1 MASPKDTND
10 VEKSE
15 IAQKEETIL
24 ADWDKGAV
32 FKKVLAKE
40 SPLGEFV
47 FYEGPPTANG
57 RPGIHHL
64 ISRAFKDA
72 IPRYKT
78 MRGFHVRR
86 KAGWDTH
93 GLPVEIETEKQLGF
107 TNKSQIEEYGIAA
120 FNEKCK
126 ESVWKYVNE
135 WKDFTRRI
143 GYWVDLDD
151 AYVTYYPNYIES
163 IWNLVKTISDRK
175 LLYRDYKVLPW
186 CPRCGTALSSHE
198 LAQGYQDV
206 KDLSVHVKFK
216 LDADSTRK
224 LCGQD
229 ADNVYLLAWTTT
241 PWTLPGNVALAV
253 GEDIEYVKIY
263 IPKDFDFSKV
273 DVKTETGTFI
283 FARDR
288 HTQADLHKL
297 YWMGSQTEYGCSMT
311 FMKGKDLVGLSY
323 EPPYDFLHD
332 RKVSPDEKEAWDT
345 AVGKAWKVYP
355 ASFVNTTEGTGIVH
369 TAVMYGQDD
378 FELGNKVGLPK
389 YHLVDETGRFIEGLG
404 FLSGRF
410 VREQDENG
418 KPTLAVDII
427 DDLKTRELFFNQEN
441 YKHSYPHCWR
451 CKTPL
456 IYYARTSWYIRMSE
470 LRDTLVKENEKI
482 NWVPEHIREGRFGEW
497 LREVK
502 DWAISRDRYWGTPLP
517 VWRCA
522 ECESMHTIG
531 SIDELLEAQRTSGNT
546 YTVLRHGESISWAQN
561 VMSTEAG
568 DAEDKL
574 TEKGKE
580 ESVQAAQE
588 LKKTKPDL
596 IIASPF
602 TRTRETALIV
612 AEKLGIPSEEIVYD
626 ERLHEINAGVY
637 DGRSLYEFGLFFES
651 GDWFTKCPEGGE
663 SHADIR
669 ARVAAF
675 IFDIEKT
682 YAGKNILIVTHGA
695 PAQML
700 SAVAARATLEQMSAH
715 TKLFKETAE
724 HHPLPF
730 KPYPHN
736 ANFELDLHKPYIDG
750 VVLTCE
756 KCGNDMRRTPEVMD
770 VWFDSGAMPFAQ
782 DHYPFE
788 NERYID
794 KEGFP
799 ADYICEAVDQTRGW
813 FYTLHAI
820 GVLSGKGHA
829 YKNVICLGHILDSQG
844 KKMSKSI
851 GNVVNPWEAIGK
863 WGVDTIRFWM
873 FSVNQPGDTKNFDEK
888 TIGEV
893 NNKVFTLLRN
903 VAKFYEMSNQPA
915 TRNSCLPAGTA
926 QPASPAESDNVL
938 DQWILALLAELVS
951 NVTTSMDSYDMFSAT
966 RAIREFANDLST
978 WYVRRSRD
986 RFKLE
991 TQMSANETRI
1001 DANKDREYALATFR
1015 FVLLELAK
1023 LLAPFTPFF
1032 AEEIYKQAGG
1042 EKESVHLE
1050 DWPTHGTR
1058 NTKHG
1063 TEILADMTEVR
1074 RIVSLAL
1081 EARTNAGI
1089 KVRQPLASLKI
1100 RTRNSKLLPA
1110 GRHGATL
1117 NDLLDLVKD
1126 EVNVKQIIFEDSE
1139 GWEVE
1144 LDTTITPELKE
1155 EGELR
1160 DLIRAIQDFRK
1171 QSSLTPSD
1179 KISVVIKT
1187 TKEGKTLIEKYAA
1200 DIVSATTLVTISAT
1214 DDLPEGEVVTVTL
1227 A

>member
-1 MASPKDTND
+1 MAQEKDTNE
-10 VEKSE
+10 VEKSDV
-15 IAQKEETIL
+15 AQKEEAIL
-24 ADWDKGAV
+24 ADWEKGAI

-40 SPLGEFV
+40 SPEGEFV

-64 ISRAFKDA
+64 ISRAFKDV

-107 TNKSQIEEYGIAA
+107 TQKSQIEEYGIAA

-151 AYVTYYPNYIES
+151 AYVTYYPDYIES
-163 IWNLVKTISDRK
+163 VWNLVKGISDKK

-206 KDLSVHVKFK
+206 KDLSVYVKFK
-216 LDADSTRK
+216 VK
-224 LCGQD
+224 GQE
-229 ADNVYLLAWTTT
+229 NTYLLAWTTT

-253 GEDIEYVKIY
+253 GEDIDYVKVA
-263 IPKDFDFSKV
+263 KEG
-273 DVKTETGTFI
+273 ETLILAKERLAI
-283 FARDR
+283 FGKE
-288 HTQADLHKL
+288 HEIK
-297 YWMGSQTEYGCSMT
+297 EEI
-311 FMKGKDLVGLSY
+311 KGKDLVGLSY
-323 EPPYDFLHD
+323 ESLYDFLHD
-332 RKVSPDEKEAWDT
+332 RKVSPDEQEAWS
-345 AVGKAWKVYP
+345 ASLEKAWKVYP

-378 FELGNKVGLPK
+378 FELGNAIGLPK

-427 DDLKTRELFFNQEN
+427 DDLKKRNLFFNQES

-451 CKTPL
+451 CKTAL
-456 IYYARTSWYIRMSE
+456 IYYARTSWYIRMAGM
-470 LRDTLVKENEKI
+470 RDALVKENEKI

-531 SIDELLEAQRTSGNT
+531 SIDELLERSRSSGNT
-546 YTVLRHGESISWAQN
+546 YTVLRHGESISNTLN
-561 VMSTEAG
+561 VMSSVAG
-568 DAEDKL
+568 DEDDKL
-574 TEKGKE
+574 TEKGVE
-580 ESVQAAQE
+580 EAMRAGE
-588 LKKTKPDL
+588 ALKKQGFDM

-602 TRTRETALIV
+602 RRTRETAQHV
-612 AEKLGIPSEEIVYD
+612 ASVLGLPSESIVYD
-626 ERLHEINAGVY
+626 ERLREINAGTFEN
-637 DGRSLYEFGLFFES
+637 RSVYEFGLLFQGEGWFEKRA
-651 GDWFTKCPEGGE
+651 DGGE
-663 SHADIR
+663 SHADVR
-669 ARVAAF
+669 ARMADF
-675 IFDIEKT
+675 IFDTDDRYKDQR
-682 YAGKNILIVTHGA
+682 ILIITHGA
-695 PAQML
+695 PGQML
-700 SAVAARATLEQMSAH
+700 SAVAARATEETLAQH

-724 HHPLPF
+724 RHPLPF

-750 VVLTCE
+750 VVLTCP

-788 NERYID
+788 HERYID

-829 YKNVICLGHILDSQG
+829 YKNVVCLGHILDSQG
-844 KKMSKSI
+844 KKMSKSV

-903 VAKFYEMSNQPA
+903 VAKFYQMNTEHG
-915 TRNSCLPAGTA
+915 TRNTEGINPH
-926 QPASPAESDNVL
+926 ESEHVL
-938 DQWILALLAELVS
+938 DQWILALLGELVAS
-951 NVTTSMDSYDMFSAT
+951 VTTSMDTYDMFSAT
-966 RAIREFANDLST
+966 RSIREFANDLST

-986 RFKLE
+986 RFKPE
-991 TQMSANETRI
+991 TQMNA
-1001 DANKDREYALATFR
+1001 DREYALVTFR
-1015 FVLLELAK
+1015 FVLLELSK

-1032 AEEIYKQAGG
+1032 AEEIYKQVGG

-1050 DWPTHGTR
+1050 DWPTHT
-1058 NTKHG
+1058 THHAPH
-1063 TEILADMTEVR
+1063 ILEDMNEVR

-1089 KVRQPLASLKI
+1089 KVRQPLAQLKI
-1100 RTRNSKLLPA
+1100 RNPKSEIRKKEELLA
-1110 GRHGATL
+1110 L
-1117 NDLLDLVKD
+1117 IKD
-1126 EVNVKQIIFEDSE
+1126 EVNVKEVVFEDSE

-1171 QSSLTPSD
+1171 QSGLTASD
-1179 KISVVIKT
+1179 KVALVVT
-1187 TKEGKTLIEKYAA
+1187 TDAEGKTLIESRRSEVINATGLTSI
-1200 DIVSATTLVTISAT
+1200 DVVESAT
-1214 DDLPEGEVVTVTL
+1214 GE
-1227 A
+1227 APAAERFAFRINK